1 MAFHK
6 SNWFKRL
13 KNFIIGVGA
22 SVVMVGA
29 LAKILSW
36 PYGNE
41 FLMAGLLTEAF
52 LFLLLGILPPE
63 KDYYWEKLYP
73 GLESYHSEITPLAAG
88 EAGVGGGTALNG
100 DVVENQLGG
109 MLTEMQSMSNSLG
122 ALKALQEVDFSGTSD
137 QISTMNNFYNK
148 LNDAMAD
155 LGDSLEDTKRYK
167 EQMSALNTNL
177 ASLNGVY
184 GNVLTAM
191 TGQKAAT
198 VPQS

>member
-22 SVVMVGA
+22 SVVMIGA

-88 EAGVGGGTALNG
+88 ESGVGGGTALNG

-109 MLTEMQSMSNSLG
+109 MLTELQSMSNSLG
-122 ALKALQEVDFSGTSD
+122 ALKALQEVDFSGTSE
-137 QISTMNNFYNK
+137 QITTMNNFYNK
-148 LNDAMAD
+148 LNDAMVD

-191 TGQKAAT
+191 TGQQAVT

>member
-22 SVVMVGA
+22 SVVMIGA

-73 GLESYHSEITPLAAG
+73 GLENYKAEITPLAAG
-88 EAGVGGGTALNG
+88 DMGAGGGTALNG

-109 MLTEMQSMSNSLG
+109 MLTELQSMSNSLG

-137 QISTMNNFYNK
+137 QISTMNSFYNK

-191 TGQKAAT
+191 TGQQAAS

>member
-13 KNFIIGVGA
+13 KNFIIGAGA
-22 SVVMVGA
+22 ALVIVGA
-29 LAKILSW
+29 LFKIQSW
-36 PYGNE
+36 PYASE
-41 FLMAGLLTEAF
+41 MLTYGLLTEAG
-52 LFLLLGILPPE
+52 LFLMLGVLPPD

-73 GLESYHSEITPLAAG
+73 GLENYKAEITPLAAG
-88 EAGVGGGTALNG
+88 EVGVGGGTALNG
-100 DVVENQLGG
+100 DVVEGQLGG
-109 MLTEMQSMSNSLG
+109 MLTELQSMSNSLG

-198 VPQS
+198 AE

>member
-22 SVVMVGA
+22 AVVMVGA
-29 LAKILSW
+29 LFKIQSW
-36 PYGNE
+36 PYASEMLIG
-41 FLMAGLLTEAF
+41 GLLTEAF
-52 LFLLLGILPPE
+52 LFLLLGVLPPE

-73 GLESYHSEITPLAAG
+73 GLENYHAEITPLAAG
-88 EAGVGGGTALNG
+88 DAGVGGGTALNG

-109 MLTEMQSMSNSLG
+109 MLTELQSMSNSLG
-122 ALKALQEVDFSGTSD
+122 ALKALQEVDFSGTSQ
-137 QISTMNNFYNK
+137 QITTMNNFYNR

-167 EQMSALNTNL
+167 EQMAALNTNL

-191 TGQKAAT
+191 TGQTAAS
-198 VPQS
+198 VPNS

>member
-13 KNFIIGVGA
+13 KNFIIGAGA
-22 SVVMVGA
+22 SIVMVGA

-73 GLESYHSEITPLAAG
+73 GLENYKAEITPLAAG
-88 EAGVGGGTALNG
+88 ENGVGGGTALNG

-109 MLTEMQSMSNSLG
+109 MLTELQSMSSSLG

-167 EQMSALNTNL
+167 EQMSALNSNL

-191 TGQKAAT
+191 TGQQAAS
-198 VPQS
+198 VPVS

>member
-6 SNWFKRL
+6 SSWFKRL

-22 SVVMVGA
+22 AVVMVGA
-29 LAKILSW
+29 LFKIMSW
-36 PYGNE
+36 PFASE
-41 FLMAGLLTEAF
+41 MLIAGLLTEAF

-73 GLESYHSEITPLAAG
+73 GLENYHAQLQPLQAG
-88 EAGVGGGTALNG
+88 AGAVGGTALNG

-109 MLTEMQSMSNSLG
+109 MLTELQSMSSSLG
-122 ALKALQEVDFSGTSD
+122 ALKALQEVDFSQTGD
-137 QISTMNNFYNK
+137 QLATMSNFYDKMNN
-148 LNDAMAD
+148 AMAE

-167 EQMSALNTNL
+167 EQMAALNTNL

-191 TGQKAAT
+191 TGRAGAAVT
-198 VPQS
+198 AE

>member
-13 KNFIIGVGA
+13 KNFIIGAGA
-22 SVVMVGA
+22 ALVIVGA
-29 LAKILSW
+29 LFKIQSW
-36 PYGNE
+36 PYASE
-41 FLMAGLLTEAF
+41 MLTYGLLTEAG
-52 LFLLLGILPPE
+52 LFLMLGVLPPD

-73 GLESYHSEITPLAAG
+73 GLETYKSEITPLAAG

-109 MLTEMQSMSNSLG
+109 MLTELQSMSNSLG
-122 ALKALQEVDFSGTSD
+122 ALKALQEVDFSGTSE
-137 QISTMNNFYNK
+137 QITTMNNFYNK

-191 TGQKAAT
+191 TGQQAAS